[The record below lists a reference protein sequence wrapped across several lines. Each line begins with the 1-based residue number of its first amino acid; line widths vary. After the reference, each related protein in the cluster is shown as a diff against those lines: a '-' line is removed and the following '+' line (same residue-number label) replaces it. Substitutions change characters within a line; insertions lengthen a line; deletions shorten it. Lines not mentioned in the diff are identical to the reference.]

1 VRSLPVHASDDTRSA
16 TQRGWATRHQR
27 KAGTRPPPGL
37 ELPAPSGAAGDGPH
51 AAAGTLQL
59 RAARDI
65 AAGEPLTVAYL
76 DVDLPAALRQERLA
90 FGYGFACSCQRCQEE
105 L

>member
-1 VRSLPVHASDDTRSA
+1 MHASDDTRSA

>member
-1 VRSLPVHASDDTRSA
+1 MAV
-16 TQRGWATRHQR
+16 
-27 KAGTRPPPGL
+27 
-37 ELPAPSGAAGDGPH
+37 
-51 AAAGTLQL
+51 AGTLQL

-76 DVDLPAALRQERLA
+76 DVDLPAALRQERLN